1 MVFPERVAALTQQYL
16 LPKVVDNVLNS
27 NVLTFRLMGN
37 SRPGAGVAI
46 VKPIKYQNT
55 GQATS
60 FSGLDTFA
68 ASLPNVA
75 IRMSYDMRGHRVP
88 LAISGMDRTANS
100 VSETQ
105 VTELA
110 VFTLENGQQELIDSI
125 GSAIYGDGTGNS
137 SKDFLGLGAIVDDGT
152 NVSTIGTLSRTTYPV
167 LDGTVTS
174 QATLTL
180 ASMGTMNTA
189 TSSGGGMQNSTLIV
203 SDETRWDLFEQLLTP
218 TVRESYSMM
227 GYPQL
232 GLKGGLTRTGSDNQG
247 LSGTAGFVALSFRGI
262 PYGKDEKATAQNIY
276 FLNENWIQYYGWKA
290 ADYTAISLGS
300 TTTEGLYG
308 DNGMSDFSGFAWSG
322 WQIPPNQYGFI
333 ADLIVLG
340 QLTSWQPR
348 RQGRLTSVASV

>member
-1 MVFPERVAALTQQYL
+1 MVFPERVASLTQQYL

-37 SRPGAGVAI
+37 ARPGAGVAI

-55 GQATS
+55 GMATS

-68 ASLPNVA
+68 ATLPNVTT
-75 IRMSYDMRGHRVP
+75 RMSFDMRGHRIP
-88 LAISGMDRTANS
+88 LAVSGMDRSANA
-100 VSETQ
+100 VSDTQ
-105 VTELA
+105 VTDLV

-125 GSAIYGDGTGNS
+125 GSAIYGDGTGNTN
-137 SKDFLGLGAIVDDGT
+137 KDFIGMGAIVDDGT

-167 LDGTVTS
+167 LNATITS
-174 QATLTL
+174 LPTLTL
-180 ASMGTMNTA
+180 AGMSTMQSS
-189 TSSGGGMQNSTLIV
+189 TSSGGGMQNSTLLV
-203 SDETRWDLFEQLLTP
+203 SDENRWDLFEQLLTP
-218 TVRESYSMM
+218 TVRESYSLM
-227 GYPQL
+227 GYPTL
-232 GLKGGLTRTGSDNQG
+232 GLKGGLTKSGEG
-247 LSGTAGFVALSFRGI
+247 LSGQAGFIALSFRGI

-290 ADYTAISLGS
+290 AGYNGIGLGS

-308 DNGMSDFSGFAWSG
+308 EEGMSNFAGFSWSG

-340 QLTSWQPR
+340 NVTSWQPR
-348 RQGRLTSVASV
+348 RQGRLYAVTSV

>member
-1 MVFPERVAALTQQYL
+1 MVFPERVASLTQQYL

-37 SRPGAGVAI
+37 AKPGAGVAV

-68 ASLPNVA
+68 ATLPNVTT
-75 IRMSYDMRGHRVP
+75 RMSFDMRGHRIP
-88 LAISGMDRTANS
+88 LAVSGMDRTAND
-100 VSETQ
+100 VSETKITDL
-105 VTELA
+105 V

-125 GSAIYGDGTGNS
+125 GTAIYGDGTGNG
-137 SKDFLGLGAIVDDGT
+137 SKDFIGLGAIVDDGS

-167 LDGTVTS
+167 LDATVTS
-174 QATLTL
+174 LATLTL
-180 ASMGTMNTA
+180 AGMSTMQSA
-189 TSSGGGMQNSTLIV
+189 TSSGGGMQNSTLLV
-203 SDETRWDLFEQLLTP
+203 SDETRWDLYEQLLTP
-218 TVRESYSMM
+218 TVRENYSMM
-227 GYPQL
+227 GYPML
-232 GLKGGLTRTGSDNQG
+232 GLKGGLTRGEQG
-247 LSGTAGFVALSFRGI
+247 LAGTAGFVALSFRGI
-262 PYGKDEKATAQNIY
+262 PYGKDEKATAGNIY

-290 ADYTAISLGS
+290 ADYTPISLGS

-308 DNGMSDFSGFAWSG
+308 DEGMSNFTGFAWSG

-340 QLTSWQPR
+340 NLSSWQPR
-348 RQGRLTSVASV
+348 RQGRLTSVTSV